1 MSVKLLKP
9 DLSHKNLLT
18 EYKNEFI
25 KNNEVLHGSAG
36 LEQFS
41 DFKEWLGYLRD
52 NEDHMTVRDN
62 RVPSETYIAVRLTD
76 GKLVG
81 MIDIRL
87 ELNEYLMQYGGHIG
101 YSVRKEFR
109 RRGYA
114 TEMLRQA
121 LSVCKAYGIE
131 RVLITC
137 DKDNTGSFKTIL
149 HNGGELENEV
159 TKEDGTITQRYWVD
173 LS

>member
-1 MSVKLLKP
+1 MSLKLLKP
-9 DLSHKNLLT
+9 DLSHKELLT
-18 EYKNEFI
+18 DYKNEFI
-25 KNNEVLHGSAG
+25 ENKEILHGSAG
-36 LEQFS
+36 LEQFD
-41 DFKEWLGYLRD
+41 DFKEWLGFLRD
-52 NEDHMTVRDN
+52 NEDHRTVRDN

-101 YSVRKEFR
+101 YSVKKEFR

-131 RVLITC
+131 KVLITC
-137 DKDNTGSFKTIL
+137 DKENIGSCKTIL
-149 HNGGELENEV
+149 HNGGELENEI
-159 TKEDGTITQRYWVD
+159 KKDDGSITQRYWVD
-173 LS
+173 LT